1 MHILATVHDDCNIY
15 NSNFYVYDKSIDE
28 CSGCQSVSQF
38 QCSLYVYDLVGY
50 GICYIA
56 LFSYNV
62 QFVIEIFETRFSVF
76 YLLRKIIL

>member
-50 GICYIA
+50 SICYIA
-56 LFSYNV
+56 FFSYNV